1 MKRVRLSRE
10 ESREQTQL
18 RLLDAAQSVIAR
30 KGLAA
35 TSVEDIAAAA
45 GYTRGA
51 FYSNFRSKGDLFI
64 ELLRRDHRQAHDAMS
79 EILKSD
85 LELDQLEQR
94 VRQMYGQLYRSNEGF
109 MNWTE
114 ARMLAARDA
123 KFRTK
128 LNALM
133 LEKRDFIAAF
143 IVHFHERL
151 GVSPPSPPA
160 EMAMGLMSL
169 VEGVKLFRLSSPQDM
184 SAPAAESILTLF
196 LDALIRLARSRPAAL
211 TRTDP
216 RRSRY

>member
-1 MKRVRLSRE
+1 MKKRVRLSRE
-10 ESREQTQL
+10 ESREQTQQ
-18 RLLDAAQSVIAR
+18 RLLDAAQSVIAK
-30 KGLAA
+30 KGLAG

-79 EILKSD
+79 EILGAD
-85 LELDQLEQR
+85 VQVEQLEQR

-123 KFRTK
+123 KFRAK

-143 IVHFHERL
+143 IVHFYARV

-160 EMAMGLMSL
+160 ELAMGLMSL

-184 SAPAAESILTLF
+184 TVEAAESILTLF
-196 LDALIRLARSRPAAL
+196 IDSLMRLARLRASDQRQ
-211 TRTDP
+211 
-216 RRSRY
+216 S

>member
-1 MKRVRLSRE
+1 MKKRVRLSRE
-10 ESREQTQL
+10 ESREQTQQ
-18 RLLDAAQSVIAR
+18 RLLDAAQSVIAK
-30 KGLAA
+30 KGLAG

-79 EILKSD
+79 EILGAD
-85 LELDQLEQR
+85 LQVEQLEQLEQR

-123 KFRTK
+123 KFRAK

-143 IVHFHERL
+143 IVHFYARV

-160 EMAMGLMSL
+160 ELAMGLMSL

-184 SAPAAESILTLF
+184 TVEAAESILTLF
-196 LDALIRLARSRPAAL
+196 IDSLMRLARLRASDQRQ
-211 TRTDP
+211 
-216 RRSRY
+216 S

>member
-1 MKRVRLSRE
+1 MKKRVRLSRE
-10 ESREQTQL
+10 ESREQTQQ
-18 RLLDAAQSVIAR
+18 RLLDAAQSVIAK
-30 KGLAA
+30 KGLAG

-79 EILKSD
+79 EILGAD
-85 LELDQLEQR
+85 LQVEQLEQLEQLEQR

-123 KFRTK
+123 KFRAK

-143 IVHFHERL
+143 IVHFYARV

-160 EMAMGLMSL
+160 ELAMGLMSL

-184 SAPAAESILTLF
+184 TVEAAESILTLF
-196 LDALIRLARSRPAAL
+196 IDSLMRLARLRASDQRQ
-211 TRTDP
+211 
-216 RRSRY
+216 S